1 MSYLPKT
8 SLAAFAAA
16 ALISVSGLVGAAS
29 AADEK
34 PSDLPLK
41 RVVLFSSGVGF
52 YEHNGQI
59 EGDGHVDLKFRVDDI
74 NDLLKSMVLQD
85 FGGGKISTVNY
96 ASKDPITKALQTF
109 AIDLTQNP
117 TMADLLKQIRGEK
130 VQVEAPTPIV
140 GTIVGVEKRKVKV
153 DKEETVDQ
161 DFVNLLTDEGLRSIN
176 LATVNRIKLLDEG
189 LNNELNQALQILAT
203 AHATDKKTVTLNFLG
218 QGKRDVKVGYIQES
232 PIWKTSYRLVLKD
245 DEKPFLQGWAIVENS
260 TEQDW
265 NDVNLTLMSG
275 RPISFIMDLYQP
287 LYVQRPEVKPELYA
301 SLRPQTYGQDLA
313 KKEAEFAEAAP
324 EAPPQ
329 PAGAMAGR
337 QLARARAGGRGAMAG
352 GGFGGAGFGRA
363 DLADRALAA
372 PESLSADM
380 NLAQG
385 VQSLAQAGDVG
396 ELFQYAIAT
405 PVKLPRQQSAMLPI
419 VNESVDGTKVSIYN
433 QNVQAKHPLNGLRL
447 KNTTKL
453 HLMQG
458 PVTVF
463 DDGAYAGDARIEDL
477 QPGTERLISYALDLD
492 TEVAPESKGRPEQLV
507 SVKIAKGTLHTQ
519 RKFMRETTY
528 TVKNSGDSAKS
539 VLIEYPLDANWKLV
553 TPKEPSE
560 KTRDLYRFKV
570 EAKPGT
576 PATLA
581 VEEEQ
586 IVHQQFAIN
595 NLDDN
600 SIFYYINAK
609 AVGDDVKKALQEVVK
624 RKQAIARNVQQRTNR
639 EQQIQIV
646 EQEQNRIRQNMAQL
660 DRTSDLYNRY
670 VKEFGLQEDQVKKLR
685 AEIQDLKEQEQ
696 QLRQDL
702 DKYLLSLESG

>member
-1 MSYLPKT
+1 L
-8 SLAAFAAA
+8 
-16 ALISVSGLVGAAS
+16 
-29 AADEK
+29 
-34 PSDLPLK
+34 
-41 RVVLFSSGVGF
+41 
-52 YEHNGQI
+52 
-59 EGDGHVDLKFRVDDI
+59 
-74 NDLLKSMVLQD
+74 
-85 FGGGKISTVNY
+85 
-96 ASKDPITKALQTF
+96 
-109 AIDLTQNP
+109 
-117 TMADLLKQIRGEK
+117 
-130 VQVEAPTPIV
+130 
-140 GTIVGVEKRKVKV
+140 
-153 DKEETVDQ
+153 
-161 DFVNLLTDEGLRSIN
+161 NLLTDEGLRSIN
-176 LATVNRIKLLDEG
+176 LESVSRIKLLDER

-313 KKEAEFAEAAP
+313 KKEAEFAEAA
-324 EAPPQ
+324 AGTPPP
-329 PAGAMAGR
+329 PAGPMAGR
-337 QLARARAGGRGAMAG
+337 SLAARARAGGGRGGMAG
-352 GGFGGAGFGRA
+352 GGFGAAGGLRA
-363 DLADRALAA
+363 DLADSALAA
-372 PESLSADM
+372 PESLTAQM

-492 TEVAPESKGRPEQLV
+492 TEVAPESKGHPEQLV
-507 SVKIAKGTLHTQ
+507 SVKIAKGVLHTQ
-519 RKFMRETTY
+519 RKFVRENNY
-528 TVKNSGDSAKS
+528 TVKNSGDSAKT
-539 VLIEYPLDANWKLV
+539 VLVEYPFDANWKLV
-553 TPKEPSE
+553 APKEPAE

-586 IVHQQFAIN
+586 IVHQQFAIT

-600 SIFYYINAK
+600 TIFYYINAK
-609 AVGDDVKKALQEVVK
+609 AVSGDVKKALQEVIK
-624 RKQAIARNVQQRTNR
+624 RKQAIAQNVQQRTNR

-670 VKEFGLQEDQVKKLR
+670 VKEFGTQEDQVKKLR
-685 AEIQDLKEQEQ
+685 GEIQNLKEQEQ

-702 DKYLLSLESG
+702 DKYLLSLEIG

>member
-1 MSYLPKT
+1 MSCLKIRRI
-8 SLAAFAAA
+8 AACAAA
-16 ALISVSGLVGAAS
+16 ALISVTGLVGAAS

-117 TMADLLKQIRGEK
+117 TLADLLKQIRGEK

-153 DKEETVDQ
+153 DKEESLEQ
-161 DFVNLLTDEGLRSIN
+161 DFLNLLTDEGLRSIN

-275 RPISFIMDLYQP
+275 RPISFVMDLYQP
-287 LYVQRPEVKPELYA
+287 LYVRRPEVKPELYA

-313 KKEAEFAEAAP
+313 KKEAEFAGVAA
-324 EAPPQ
+324 ETPPP
-329 PAGAMAGR
+329 PAGPMAGR
-337 QLARARAGGRGAMAG
+337 QLARARAGGRGGVA
-352 GGFGGAGFGRA
+352 GGFGGAGYGATTTA
-363 DLADRALAA
+363 DLAA
-372 PESLSADM
+372 PEARLADM
-380 NLAQG
+380 DLAQG

-419 VNESVDGTKVSIYN
+419 VNESVDGEKVAIYN

-447 KNTTKL
+447 KNTTRL

-519 RKFMRETTY
+519 RKYMREHNY
-528 TVKNSGDSAKS
+528 TVKNSGDSAKT
-539 VLIEYPLDANWKLV
+539 VLVEYPVDANWKLV
-553 TPKEPSE
+553 SPKEPSE

-586 IVHQQFAIN
+586 MVHQQFAIN

-609 AVGDDVKKALQEVVK
+609 AVGADVKKALQEVVK
-624 RKQAIARNVQQRTNR
+624 RKQAIAQNVQQRTNR

-670 VKEFGLQEDQVKKLR
+670 VKEFGVQEDQVKKLR
-685 AEIQDLKEQEQ
+685 TEIQNLKEKEQE
-696 QLRQDL
+696 LRQDL
-702 DKYLLSLESG
+702 DKYLLSLEIG

>member
-1 MSYLPKT
+1 MFYLLKA
-8 SLAAFAAA
+8 SLAASAAA
-16 ALISVSGLVGAAS
+16 AAISVTGLVGPAR

-96 ASKDPITKALQTF
+96 ASKEPITKALQSF

-117 TMADLLKQIRGEK
+117 TLADLLKQIRGEK

-140 GTIVGVEKRKVKV
+140 GTIVGVEKRKVRV
-153 DKEETVDQ
+153 DKEESIEQ
-161 DFVNLLTDEGLRSIN
+161 DFLNLLTDEGLRSIN
-176 LATVNRIKLLDEG
+176 LATVNRIRLLDER

-218 QGKRDVKVGYIQES
+218 QGKRDVRVGYIQES

-265 NDVNLTLMSG
+265 SDVNLTLISG
-275 RPISFIMDLYQP
+275 RPISFVMDLYQP

-313 KKEAEFAEAAP
+313 KKEAEFAERLT
-324 EAPPQ
+324 EAPPP
-329 PAGAMAGR
+329 PAGPMAGR
-337 QLARARAGGRGAMAG
+337 QLARARAGGRGGMAG

-363 DLADRALAA
+363 DALAA
-372 PESLSADM
+372 PEAALADM
-380 NLAQG
+380 DLAQG

-519 RKFMRETTY
+519 RKLMRENNY
-528 TVKNSGDSAKS
+528 TVKNSGRNAKT
-539 VLIEYPLDANWKLV
+539 VLVEYPFDANWKLIS
-553 TPKEPSE
+553 PKEPSE

-609 AVGDDVKKALQEVVK
+609 AVSADVRKALQEVVR
-624 RKQAIARNVQQRTNR
+624 RKQAMAQNVQQRTNR

-685 AEIQDLKEQEQ
+685 GEIQNLKDQEQ
-696 QLRQDL
+696 TMRQDL
-702 DKYLLSLESG
+702 DKYLLSLEIG

>member
-1 MSYLPKT
+1 MFYLLKA
-8 SLAAFAAA
+8 SLAASAAA
-16 ALISVSGLVGAAS
+16 AAISVTGLVGAAA

-96 ASKDPITKALQTF
+96 ASKEPITKALQSF

-117 TMADLLKQIRGEK
+117 TLADLLKQIRGEK

-153 DKEETVDQ
+153 DKEEAIEQ
-161 DFVNLLTDEGLRSIN
+161 DFLNLLTDEGLRSIN
-176 LATVNRIKLLDEG
+176 LESVSRIKLLDER
-189 LNNELNQALQILAT
+189 LNSELNQALQILAT

-265 NDVNLTLMSG
+265 NDVNLTLISG
-275 RPISFIMDLYQP
+275 RPISFVMDLYQP

-313 KKEAEFAEAAP
+313 RKEAEFVEAAT
-324 EAPPQ
+324 EAPPP
-329 PAGAMAGR
+329 PAGPMAGR
-337 QLARARAGGRGAMAG
+337 QLARARAGGGRGVMAG

-363 DLADRALAA
+363 DFATPDAKLADM
-372 PESLSADM
+372 D
-380 NLAQG
+380 LAQG

-519 RKFMRETTY
+519 RKLMRETNY
-528 TVKNSGDSAKS
+528 TVKNSGRSAKS
-539 VLIEYPLDANWKLV
+539 VLVEYPFDAAWKLV
-553 TPKEPSE
+553 APKEPSE

-570 EAKPGT
+570 DAKPGT

-609 AVGDDVKKALQEVVK
+609 AVGADVKKALQEVVK
-624 RKQAIARNVQQRTNR
+624 RKQSIAQNVQQRTNR

-685 AEIQDLKEQEQ
+685 GEIQELKEQEQ

-702 DKYLLSLESG
+702 DKYLLSLEIG